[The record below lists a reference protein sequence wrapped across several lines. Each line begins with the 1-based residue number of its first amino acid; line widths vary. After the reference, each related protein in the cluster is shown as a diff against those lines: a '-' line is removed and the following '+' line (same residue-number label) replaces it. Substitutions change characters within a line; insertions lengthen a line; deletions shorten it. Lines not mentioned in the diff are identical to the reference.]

1 MLEDIYPI
9 AVQTGIRADEYW
21 YMTLDE
27 IMMQTMA
34 NTKRQQE
41 EIVTRARMDHELA
54 QLMAY
59 ALNEPSKMPSPEEAY
74 PFLRDFE
81 PKEEPVPDW
90 KKDQMELMLQAQ
102 KIKNARENK

>member
-1 MLEDIYPI
+1 
-9 AVQTGIRADEYW
+9 
-21 YMTLDE
+21 MTLDE

-81 PKEEPVPDW
+81 LKEEPVPDW

-102 KIKNARENK
+102 KIKHARENK

>member
-1 MLEDIYPI
+1 
-9 AVQTGIRADEYW
+9 
-21 YMTLDE
+21 
-27 IMMQTMA
+27 MQTMA
-34 NTKRQQE
+34 NAKRQQE

-102 KIKNARENK
+102 KIKHARENK

>member
-9 AVQTGIRADEYW
+9 AVQAGIRADEYW

-102 KIKNARENK
+102 KIKHARENK

>member
-9 AVQTGIRADEYW
+9 AVQAGIRADEYW

>member
-9 AVQTGIRADEYW
+9 AVQAGIRADEYW

-59 ALNEPSKMPSPEEAY
+59 ALNEPSKMPAPEEAY

-102 KIKNARENK
+102 KIKHARENK